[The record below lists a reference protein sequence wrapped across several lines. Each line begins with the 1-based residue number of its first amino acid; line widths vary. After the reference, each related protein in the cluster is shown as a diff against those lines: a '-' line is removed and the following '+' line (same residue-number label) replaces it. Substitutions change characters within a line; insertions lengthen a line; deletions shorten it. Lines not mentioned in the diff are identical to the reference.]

1 MYSIALFSDIYKV
14 YKLCKRKILMKSEL
28 KMLIYINLVSSIV
41 CLKHLLSITEKKR
54 LFIPLFRQLFIKQY
68 RLYNYF

>member
-14 YKLCKRKILMKSEL
+14 YKLYKRKILMKSEL

-41 CLKHLLSITEKKR
+41 CLKHLLSSTEKK
-54 LFIPLFRQLFIKQY
+54 IIYTLFRQLFIKQY